1 MNSDTSYIRGLS
13 RRGLLRAGGAAL
25 AAGAFGLAGGRLA
38 SPAAASVTPATLPAS
53 QYIDLSQPSYDY
65 FPSRNV
71 ALHESHHA
79 LQGIAFDNV
88 NHRIYIIQQR
98 NGSSGDDLCV
108 NQLDYS
114 GNVTGYMYLPN
125 AGHGVSLGVEPVGTS
140 SYIWAEA
147 DSSAPDNTGRG
158 TALQRFKFV
167 SGAAPS
173 STKFLTGST
182 NVTCATDPINQ
193 RLMVRREVSGSM
205 HFYVYPLAAAAA
217 NDFPRRWPRSRCR
230 PGSPAPSRATRCTAA
245 TCTC

>member
-1 MNSDTSYIRGLS
+1 MNPDTPGTPGLS
-13 RRGLLRAGGAAL
+13 RRGLLQAGGAAL
-25 AAGAFGLAGGRLA
+25 AAGAFGLAGARWAGPAAAAPA
-38 SPAAASVTPATLPAS
+38 SLAASVTPAALPAS

-65 FPSRNV
+65 FPNRNV
-71 ALHESHHA
+71 PLHESHHA

-147 DSSAPDNTGRG
+147 DSSSSTDSGRG

-173 STKFLTGST
+173 SKKFLIGST

-193 RLMVRREVSGSM
+193 RLMVRREVSGTM
-205 HFYVYPLAAAAA
+205 HFYV
-217 NDFPRRWPRSRCR
+217 
-230 PGSPAPSRATRCTAA
+230 
-245 TCTC
+245 